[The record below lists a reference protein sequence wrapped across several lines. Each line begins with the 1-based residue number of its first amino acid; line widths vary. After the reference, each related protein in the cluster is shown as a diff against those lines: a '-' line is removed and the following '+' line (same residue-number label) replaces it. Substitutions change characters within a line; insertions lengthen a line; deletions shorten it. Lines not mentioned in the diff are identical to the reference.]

1 MTAAHVEENLLVD
14 SECIELDARGL
25 MCPMPLLKLKQSL
38 NKMEAGQ
45 VIRVQTTDPGS
56 LRDFSAFL
64 RQGSS
69 ELVAQT
75 QNDKGEY
82 CFLIKK

>member
-1 MTAAHVEENLLVD
+1 MDEEVYFPVD
-14 SECIELDARGL
+14 SEFLELDVRGL
-25 MCPMPLLKLKQSL
+25 RCPMPLLKLKQNL

-45 VIRVQTTDPGS
+45 VIRVHTTDPGS

-64 RQGSS
+64 RQVSS
-69 ELVAQT
+69 ELVEQIE
-75 QNDKGEY
+75 NDKGEY